1 MFLAATGQLA
11 LFDAEP
17 QQLPW
22 SVRVSGRA
30 RRLTVRVFP
39 GGRVEVVVPP
49 GTRPRLVEQFVARHR
64 GWIARKVE
72 EFRHLEVDT
81 TARLPEEIEFAASG
95 AKLAVEYRHAAHPP
109 RVRETAG
116 RLVVSGDLGREA
128 LVRHVLQRWLLRSAH
143 AHLVPALA
151 AAAERHDLQFRRA
164 QVRRQRTRWGSCS
177 RSGTISLNA
186 CLMFQSAEVVRYL
199 LAHELAH
206 TVHMNHSRRFWK
218 LVERLEP
225 GWKALDRELS
235 GGWRRVPGWA
245 IG

>member
-1 MFLAATGQLA
+1 MFLAATEQLA

-17 QQLPW
+17 QLPW

-64 GWIARKVE
+64 GWIARKIE

-81 TARLPEEIEFAASG
+81 TPRLPQEIEFAASG

-116 RLVVSGDLGREA
+116 RLVVSGELGREA

-143 AHLVPALA
+143 AHLVPALE
-151 AAAERHDLQFRRA
+151 AAAEHHGLQFRRA

-186 CLMFQSAEVVRYL
+186 CLMFQPAEVVRYL

-225 GWKALDRELS
+225 GWKALDRELG

>member
-1 MFLAATGQLA
+1 MSLAAAQQLA
-11 LFDAEP
+11 LFDAPAQE
-17 QQLPW
+17 LPW
-22 SVRVSGRA
+22 CVRISSRA

-64 GWIARKVE
+64 AWISRKVE
-72 EFRHLEVDT
+72 EFRHVEVDSSP
-81 TARLPEEIEFAASG
+81 ALPGEIEFAAAG
-95 AKLAVEYRHAAHPP
+95 RRLAVEYRPAAHPP
-109 RVRETAG
+109 RLRELDG

-128 LVRHVLQRWLLRSAH
+128 LVRHVLQRWLLRAAH
-143 AHLVPALA
+143 AHLVPLLA
-151 AAAERHDLQFRRA
+151 SEATRHGLSFQRA

-177 RSGTISLNA
+177 RAGTISLNA
-186 CLMFQSAEVVRYL
+186 CLMFQTADVVRYL

-225 GWKALDRELS
+225 GWKPLDRELAR
-235 GGWRRVPGWA
+235 GWRRVPGWA
-245 IG
+245 VG